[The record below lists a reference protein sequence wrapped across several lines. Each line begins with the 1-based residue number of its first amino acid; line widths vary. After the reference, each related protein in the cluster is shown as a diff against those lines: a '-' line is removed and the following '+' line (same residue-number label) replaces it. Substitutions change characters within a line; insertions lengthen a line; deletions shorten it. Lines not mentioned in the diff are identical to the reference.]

1 MNLAALRARI
11 TEHEGRRRHVYT
23 CTAGHPS
30 IGVGFN
36 LDRPD
41 ARARLSA
48 VGADYDAVRA
58 GRADL
63 TDEQVDRLLDGTL
76 AEAITGASGLVSGFA
91 DLPDAAQAVLVDMV
105 FNLGA
110 AGVRKFRRMLA
121 AVARRDWLAAAAEME
136 SSLWFRQVGRRGR
149 ALVADMRGLAA

>member
-11 TEHEGRRRHVYT
+11 AEHEGRRRHVYT

-30 IGVGFN
+30 VGVGFN

-41 ARARLSA
+41 ARARLAA
-48 VGADYDAVRA
+48 VGADFEAVRS

-63 TDEQVDRLLDGTL
+63 TEEQVDRLLDVTL
-76 AEAITGASGLVSGFA
+76 AEAITGASGLVAGFA
-91 DLPDAAQAVLVDMV
+91 DLPETAQAVLVDMV

-121 AVARRDWLAAAAEME
+121 AVARRDWSAAAAEME
-136 SSLWFRQVGRRGR
+136 ASLWFRQVGRRGR